1 MRSLLLAALMVL
13 ATVWGA
19 GAASAAECAGVRF
32 PDRIVVDGNSLEL
45 NGLGLRLATML
56 KVRVY
61 VAALYVASPS
71 EDAAAILDSTRRKRL
86 VLHFVRK
93 VGAGDLKDAWQEGF
107 EHNAA
112 DRLPA
117 LQARVDRL
125 KGWMTDMESGQRLTF
140 TIVPGSGTEVDV
152 NGRVAGALEGDAFSA
167 AFLSLWL
174 GAHPPNP
181 GLKAGLLGGSCE

>member
-13 ATVWGA
+13 AGVGGA

-140 TIVPGSGTEVDV
+140 TIAPGSGTEVDV

>member
-13 ATVWGA
+13 ATVGGA